1 MVFKMKI
8 LMITDNYA
16 EDLELL
22 YPYYRL
28 QEAGYEVVL
37 AGEKG
42 GVTQKGKYGV
52 PYETDVSWDDVV
64 ETDFVGLMIPG
75 GWAPDKMRRFDQVKT
90 LVKAFNDSG
99 KPIGQICHA
108 GWVTISAG
116 ILKGKQVTSTPGIK
130 DDMSNAG
137 AIWHNEPVVVDGNI
151 VSSRWP
157 KDLPA
162 YMKAYLEVLEK
173 SVGKA

>member
-1 MVFKMKI
+1 MKI

-37 AGEKG
+37 AGLKG
-42 GVTQKGKYGV
+42 GETQKGKYGV
-52 PYETDVSWDDVV
+52 PYDTDVSWDDVS
-64 ETDFVGLMIPG
+64 EKDFVGLMIPG
-75 GWAPDKMRRFDQVKT
+75 GWAPDKMRRYDQVKG
-90 LVKAFNDSG
+90 LVRAFEASG
-99 KPIGQICHA
+99 KPIGIICHA
-108 GWVTISAG
+108 GWVPISAG
-116 ILKGKQVTSTPGIK
+116 ILKGKNVTSTPGIK
-130 DDMSNAG
+130 DDMENAG
-137 AIWHNEPVVVDGNI
+137 AKWFNEPVVVDGTL

-157 KDLPA
+157 KDLPE

-173 SVGKA
+173 YLKA

>member
-1 MVFKMKI
+1 MKI

-37 AGEKG
+37 AGLEGK
-42 GVTQKGKYGV
+42 VTQKGKYGV
-52 PYETDVSWDDVV
+52 PFDTDVSWDDV
-64 ETDFVGLMIPG
+64 EEDEFVGLMIPG
-75 GWAPDKMRRFDQVKT
+75 GWAPDKMRRYDKVKD
-90 LVKAFNDSG
+90 LVKAFDKAE

-108 GWVTISAG
+108 GWVTISAD
-116 ILKGKQVTSTPGIK
+116 ILKGKKVTSTPGIK
-130 DDMSNAG
+130 DDMTNAG
-137 AIWHNEPVVVDGNI
+137 AEWFNEPVIVDGHL

-162 YMKAYLEVLEK
+162 YMIAYLEVLEK
-173 SVGKA
+173 YVNQK